1 MRTGGGGQEGNR
13 DVADTTR
20 RARRVLRA
28 RRRARPAPPRWPE
41 KPVRLVVPFVGG
53 SSTDTI
59 ARVLALRLGEELGQ
73 NIVVENRAG
82 AGGLLAAHTVQR
94 AEPDGYTLLF
104 SGAGLLHIRHL
115 QRDAGFEPL
124 RDFTPVARVVTN
136 SAVCCVPADRPW
148 RSVASLVAAARSGS
162 PSGLAYGSGGVGT
175 PAHLA
180 GAALL
185 KLSDAPGI
193 HVPYNGANQATLA
206 LARGEVDF
214 AFAIANIALP
224 YIRDGRFRPLVYA
237 GGRRND
243 ALPEVPSFPEAVPGA
258 PAVENWSAIFGPAGL
273 PAPVVERLDRAVQ
286 AVGRRADFAGTMA
299 RDGNEVFLSGSPEAL
314 RSFMAQEHESIGRLV
329 RLAGAS
335 RE

>member
-1 MRTGGGGQEGNR
+1 MPP
-13 DVADTTR
+13 TR
-20 RARRVLRA
+20 RAAFAAPFALSA
-28 RRRARPAPPRWPE
+28 ARPARAAWPE
-41 KPVRLVVPFVGG
+41 RPVRLAVPFVGG
-53 SSTDTI
+53 SSTDTV

-73 NIVVENRAG
+73 GVVVENRAG
-82 AGGLLAAHTVQR
+82 AGGLVAAQTVQR

-104 SGAGLLHIRHL
+104 SGAGLFHVYHL
-115 QRDAGFEPL
+115 QRGTGFEPL

-148 RSVASLVAAARSGS
+148 RSVAALAAAARSGP

-193 HVPYNGANQATLA
+193 HVPYSGANQATLA
-206 LARGEVDF
+206 LARDEVDF

-224 YIRDGRFRPLVYA
+224 YIREGRFHPLVYA
-237 GGRRND
+237 GGGRNR
-243 ALPEVPSFPEAVPGA
+243 ALPEVPSFPEEVPGA
-258 PAVENWSAIFGPAGL
+258 PAVENWTAVFGPVGL
-273 PAPVVERLDRAVQ
+273 PAAVVERLDRAVQ
-286 AVGRRADFAGTMA
+286 AVGRRPDFTAAMA
-299 RDGNEVFLSGSPEAL
+299 RDGNEVFLSESPGAL
-314 RSFMAQEHESIGRLV
+314 SAFMAGEHEAIGRLV